1 MAEAPGVDDLQRFQ
15 PDLSRQNFAFLLVH
29 GEFLPFRFLNCTPC
43 TPRGVE
49 SAGRQHLSAKG
60 NRSYVYANRNGKNTT
75 SASGYHKKK
84 KFKRPFLGKT
94 GFFRGKFSPPN
105 KNQRIEQYYRTKMCD
120 LHKNKSGFFYILP
133 QVPIAR
139 QPTFRFSQGNFRR
152 DPAPQRRSGCKKGGK
167 RLRPMGRSGPK
178 KGSDVC
184 TAEIADFI
192 WKIQRNFIDKDSKIR
207 YSKEARKRKCVL
219 FFREMR
225 KRLRKS

>member
-1 MAEAPGVDDLQRFQ
+1 
-15 PDLSRQNFAFLLVH
+15 
-29 GEFLPFRFLNCTPC
+29 
-43 TPRGVE
+43 
-49 SAGRQHLSAKG
+49 
-60 NRSYVYANRNGKNTT
+60 
-75 SASGYHKKK
+75 
-84 KFKRPFLGKT
+84 
-94 GFFRGKFSPPN
+94 
-105 KNQRIEQYYRTKMCD
+105 MCD
-120 LHKNKSGFFYILP
+120 LHKNKSGFLYILP

-167 RLRPMGRSGPK
+167 RLRPTGRSGSK
-178 KGSDVC
+178 KRSDVC